1 MISLVVELR
10 GKFYEGRINGDID
23 KKKKKGEARALRV
36 NNERKKE
43 RRVALGLCASEYSA
57 TCLCPKM
64 L

>member
-10 GKFYEGRINGDID
+10 GKFYEGRINGDIA

-36 NNERKKE
+36 NNE
-43 RRVALGLCASEYSA
+43 YSA

>member
-23 KKKKKGEARALRV
+23 KKKKKKGEARALRV
-36 NNERKKE
+36 NN
-43 RRVALGLCASEYSA
+43 EYSA

>member
-10 GKFYEGRINGDID
+10 GKFYEGRINGDIAKK

-36 NNERKKE
+36 NNE
-43 RRVALGLCASEYSA
+43 YSA